1 MNPLLRLEGVSK
13 DFYGT
18 TVLSDVNFSLD
29 RGEILGLVGENGAGK
44 TTLMHILFGMPV
56 IADTGGYGG
65 RIYIEDALTAFKSPF
80 DALDAGIGM
89 VHQEFSLIPG
99 FTAYE
104 NILLNRE
111 PVRYNPVVEVFGE
124 RMATLKR
131 DLMIRRSSQAIEKL
145 GVKIEADTLVAEM
158 PVGHKQFTEI
168 AREIN
173 RERVKILV
181 LDEPTAVLTEGEAE
195 ILLGALKRLASEGIA
210 IIFISHRLHE
220 ITSVADRVV
229 VLRDGK
235 IIKDSPNKD
244 ITVLNIA
251 SWMVG
256 REMSNQRFANQRFA
270 NQRFANQRFANQKSR
285 QSGDRDAPA
294 EAAPEQ
300 DALRVEHLWVDMP
313 GETVRDVSFSVKPGE
328 IFGIGGLA
336 GQGKLGIPNGIMGLY
351 PAGGRAFLY
360 GTPVP
365 LESPRAALDAGM
377 AFVSED
383 RRGVGLLLDESLDWN
398 IAFGAMQVKGAYLK
412 SYFGGLFRL
421 RDERAMRK
429 LAEEYIQ
436 KLEIKC
442 TGSKQPAKELSG
454 GNQQKLCL
462 SKAFALNPRLLFVS
476 EPTRGIDVGAKK
488 IVLDTLLAYN
498 RDKGTTIVM
507 VSSELEEL
515 RSICD
520 RIAIVDE
527 GRIAGILSPDSAAA
541 EFGLLM
547 SGEKI

>member
-1 MNPLLRLEGVSK
+1 MSSLLRLEGVSK
-13 DFYGT
+13 SFYGT
-18 TVLSDVNFSLD
+18 AVLQEVNFTLE

-65 RIYIEDALTAFKSPF
+65 QIYIEGKPAAFKSPL

-99 FTAYE
+99 FSASE

-111 PVRYNPVVEVFGE
+111 PTRFNPAVEIFGD
-124 RMATLKR
+124 RLATLKR
-131 DLMIRRSSQAIEKL
+131 DLMRSRSSRAISRL
-145 GVKIEADTLVAEM
+145 GVKIGADTLVAEM

-168 AREIN
+168 AREID
-173 RERVKILV
+173 RDRIRLLV

-195 ILLGALKRLASEGIA
+195 ILLDALKRLAAEGIG
-210 IIFISHRLHE
+210 IIFISHRLQELISTAH
-220 ITSVADRVV
+220 RVV
-229 VLRDGK
+229 VLRDGN
-235 IIKDSPNKD
+235 IIRDVENRNLQAAD
-244 ITVLNIA
+244 IA

-256 REMSNQRFANQRFA
+256 RELG
-270 NQRFANQRFANQKSR
+270 SR
-285 QSGDRDAPA
+285 RLYRPQA
-294 EAAPEQ
+294 ERRTDEEGRAAE
-300 DALRVEHLWVDMP
+300 ALRVEQLWVDMP
-313 GETVRDVSFSVKPGE
+313 GETVRQASFSVHRGE

-351 PAGGRAFLY
+351 AAGGKVFLE
-360 GTPVP
+360 GQPVP
-365 LESPRAALDAGM
+365 LGQPKAVLDMGM

-398 IAFGAMQVKGAYLK
+398 IAFGAMQTKGAFLK

-421 RDERAMRK
+421 RDEKAMGR
-429 LAEEYIQ
+429 LAEAYIK

-442 TGSKQPAKELSG
+442 TGVKQSAKELSG

-476 EPTRGIDVGAKK
+476 EPTRGIDVGAKR
-488 IVLDTLLAYN
+488 IVLETLLSYN
-498 RDKGTTIVM
+498 RNEGTTIVM

-515 RSICD
+515 RSVCD

-527 GRIAGILSPDSAAA
+527 GRIAGILSPDAGAA

-547 SGEKI
+547 SGVSQKAGAPGERGESL